1 MYAAR
6 LAFSVCSAP
15 PAATLTVGSL
25 PGHCLG
31 VFSFDPRCSLTVRA
45 QQETVSLQLDL
56 SKADGHPSPWS
67 EEGRTVCNSSS
78 GWLDSEA
85 RGFLLLE
92 PGMVILC
99 AWGLLRIT
107 VLSYGAPLS
116 CVSGAE
122 ICPRS
127 SAVPSPALFF
137 PPVKQSTWRTKFI
150 KDVS

>member
-56 SKADGHPSPWS
+56 SKADGHP
-67 EEGRTVCNSSS
+67 
-78 GWLDSEA
+78 LDLRRAE
-85 RGFLLLE
+85 LC
-92 PGMVILC
+92 VIQ
-99 AWGLLRIT
+99 AQVGSI
-107 VLSYGAPLS
+107 PK
-116 CVSGAE
+116 
-122 ICPRS
+122 P
-127 SAVPSPALFF
+127 
-137 PPVKQSTWRTKFI
+137 
-150 KDVS
+150 